1 MACVFLFYS
10 SSCHKKK
17 HEESHI
23 GNGSRTSCYLAPR
36 PCRERWTLLVVV
48 SPSTPCRE
56 RYPQMKE
63 REHGV
68 QHSNELPA
76 RTLHIGNGSRTC
88 CSLASRP
95 CREHW
100 TWRCRL
106 TASPCREH
114 HPRLRKESVKYD
126 TQWFTSARITTYVQD
141 QIHGKGRRRE
151 DEIMILVLSEIGAER
166 CYAVV
171 TWMRFE
177 KEVWE

>member
-23 GNGSRTSCYLAPR
+23 GNGSRTSCYLASR

-76 RTLHIGNGSRTC
+76 RATNTRHSTHKTAGCGTRTHYDVCSRINI
-88 CSLASRP
+88 
-95 CREHW
+95 RE
-100 TWRCRL
+100 
-106 TASPCREH
+106 
-114 HPRLRKESVKYD
+114 RKDE
-126 TQWFTSARITTYVQD
+126 
-141 QIHGKGRRRE
+141 RRRNISISRFISTSSRRGILLIVR
-151 DEIMILVLSEIGAER
+151 DE
-166 CYAVV
+166 Y
-171 TWMRFE
+171 
-177 KEVWE
+177 

>member
-36 PCRERWTLLVVV
+36 PCREHWTWRCRLTA
-48 SPSTPCRE
+48 SPCRE

-76 RTLHIGNGSRTC
+76 RATNTRHSTHKTPGCGTRT
-88 CSLASRP
+88 
-95 CREHW
+95 
-100 TWRCRL
+100 
-106 TASPCREH
+106 
-114 HPRLRKESVKYD
+114 
-126 TQWFTSARITTYVQD
+126 RITTHVKE
-141 QIHGKGRRRE
+141 QIHGIRRTHQDAALRRRCKNNIREGRRRE
-151 DEIMILVLSEIGAER
+151 DKKISRFILTSSRRGILLIVHGVLTPVSKL
-166 CYAVV
+166 C
-171 TWMRFE
+171 
-177 KEVWE
+177 